1 MHTALFD
8 LDGTLV
14 DSVPDLASALNR
26 LMAARGLAPFTE
38 PEVSAMVGDGA
49 GVLVA
54 RALAARGQPASDAAT
69 TEYVADYTRHAV
81 ERTRP
86 YPGIVEALGVLR
98 DAGWRL
104 AVCTNKPERA
114 ARTVLDGLR
123 LSQFFVAVGG
133 GDSFSVR
140 KPEAGHVLGT
150 ILRAGGVPGES
161 VMIGDHHNDIASA
174 NAAGVKSVF
183 AAWGYGARDMGGP
196 ASAIAESANDLPAI
210 LARLFDRDL
219 AG

>member
-1 MHTALFD
+1 MQTALFD
-8 LDGTLV
+8 LDGTIV

-26 LMAARGLAPFTE
+26 LMAARGLGPFTE
-38 PEVSAMVGDGA
+38 PEVAAMVGDGA
-49 GVLVA
+49 SVLVA
-54 RALAARGQPASDAAT
+54 RALAARGQPPSDAAT
-69 TEYVADYTRHAV
+69 REYVTDYTLHAV

-86 YPGIVEALGVLR
+86 YPGMVETLGVLR
-98 DAGWRL
+98 DAGWRM

-114 ARTVLDGLR
+114 ARIVLDGLN

-150 ILRAGGVPGES
+150 LLRAGGTVDDT

-174 NAAGVKSVF
+174 TAAGVKSVF
-183 AAWGYGARDMGGP
+183 VAWGYGARTMGEP
-196 ASAIAESANDLPAI
+196 ASAIAESAAELPAI
-210 LARLFDRDL
+210 ITRL